1 MATTIKFKADGIPTE
16 LEVFSLSFA
25 YTSDANLTNLTEA
38 IDFGTIT
45 ISEMAFVI
53 EDPGKDN
60 STKLLAWITSHEVK
74 GKASFS
80 MKKAG
85 ADVNPRIIELEH
97 VVLTQYEESVERE
110 SGVTLNLALK
120 ARITNIDEVIV
131 DLAIDR

>member
-16 LEVFSLSFA
+16 LEVFSLDFS
-25 YTSDANLTNLTEA
+25 YTSDANMTNLTEA

-45 ISEMAFVI
+45 ISEMTFVI

-60 STKLLAWITSHEVK
+60 STKLLSWIATHEVK
-74 GKASFS
+74 AKASFS

-85 ADVNPRIIELEH
+85 ADVSPRVIELEH
-97 VVLTQYEESVERE
+97 VVLTSYQETVERE

>member
-25 YTSDANLTNLTEA
+25 FTSDANLTNLTEA
-38 IDFGTIT
+38 IDFETIS
-45 ISEMAFVI
+45 ISEMSFVI

-74 GKASFS
+74 AKASFS

-97 VVLTQYEESVERE
+97 VVLTSYHESIERE
-110 SGVTLNLALK
+110 SGVILSLALK
-120 ARITNIDEVIV
+120 ARITSIDEVAV